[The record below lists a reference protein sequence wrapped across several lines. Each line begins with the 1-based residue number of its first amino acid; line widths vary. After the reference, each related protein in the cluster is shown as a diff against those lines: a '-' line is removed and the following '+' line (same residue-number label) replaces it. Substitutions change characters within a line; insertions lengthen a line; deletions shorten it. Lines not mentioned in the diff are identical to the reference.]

1 MGLTPNGYRHPP
13 CVVCRV
19 AVGMGIRDTVDKGR
33 CRIHGVGDVCGC
45 HYRMLTSMMTDNGGS
60 SA

>member
-13 CVVCRV
+13 CIACKI
-19 AVGMGIRDTVDKGR
+19 AVRMGLRDTVDKGR
-33 CRIHGVGDVCGC
+33 CRIRGIGDVCGV
-45 HYRMLTSMMTDNGGS
+45 HYRMIASAMTDDGGS